1 MNTSH
6 PNAIR
11 NATILWVILSI
22 VGAVVYYII
31 APILAANGA
40 IPILA
45 SQTDVDAYTI
55 MYIFTYASI
64 PVFMFVVVFAGYA
77 IFAFRSH
84 GRPTEDGPSMRG
96 NPRIQIAWLAVSF
109 ALVLFL
115 YIVGFQGLAQIEA
128 AAPSNSVQVN
138 VTGQQWLWTYDYPG
152 YHNAGA
158 TTLYLPVNTP
168 VEFNVTS
175 LDVQHSFWIPE
186 LGVKQDAV
194 PGEMAHV
201 WVTPDKIGDYT
212 VRCVE
217 LCGVYHAYMNTPVQV
232 MSQSDFQAMVNALPT
247 NAAASSASFIPFL
260 PAMALVG
267 VAGQR
272 S

>member
-11 NATILWVILSI
+11 NATIIWVILSI
-22 VGAVVYYII
+22 VGAVVYYIL

-40 IPILA
+40 IPAIA
-45 SQTDVDAYTI
+45 SDTANEAYTI

-64 PVFMFVVVFAGYA
+64 PVFFFVVVFAGYA
-77 IFAFRSH
+77 IFAFRSPS
-84 GRPTEDGPSMRG
+84 RPTEDGPAVRG
-96 NPRIQIAWLAVSF
+96 NTNAQIAWLAVSF
-109 ALVLFL
+109 ALVVFL
-115 YIVGFQGLAQIEA
+115 YIIGFQGLAQIEA
-128 AAPSNSVQVN
+128 AAPARSVQVN

-152 YHNAGA
+152 FHNAGS

-168 VEFNVTS
+168 VEFNITS
-175 LDVQHSFWIPE
+175 KDVQHSFWIPE
-186 LGVKQDAV
+186 LGVKEDAV
-194 PGEMAHV
+194 PGEFNHA
-201 WVTPDKIGDYT
+201 WVTPNKIGDYT

-217 LCGVYHAYMNTPVQV
+217 LCGVYHAYMNTPVKV
-232 MSQSDFQAMVNALPT
+232 MSQSDFQTM
-247 NAAASSASFIPFL
+247 ASSLPANPGATSYFTLPSL

>member
-6 PNAIR
+6 PHAIR
-11 NATILWVILSI
+11 NATIIWVIASI

-40 IPILA
+40 IPTLA
-45 SQTDVDAYTI
+45 SQTDIDAYNI

-77 IFAFRSH
+77 IFAFRVPS
-84 GRPTEDGPSMRG
+84 RPTEDGPSMRG
-96 NPRIQIAWLAVSF
+96 NTQVQISWLLVSF

-115 YIVGFQGLAQIEA
+115 YIVGFAGLAQIEA
-128 AAPSNSVQVN
+128 AAPASSVQVN
-138 VTGQQWLWTYDYPG
+138 VTGQQWLWTYAYPG
-152 YHNAGA
+152 YKNAGS
-158 TTLYLPVNTP
+158 TTLYLPVNQP

-186 LGVKQDAV
+186 LGIKQDAV
-194 PGEMAHV
+194 PGEMAHT
-201 WVTPDKIGDYT
+201 WVTPNKIGDYT

-217 LCGVYHAYMNTPVQV
+217 LCGVYHAYMNTPVVV
-232 MSQSDFQAMVNALPT
+232 MSQSDFQAMVQSLPP
-247 NAAASSASFIPFL
+247 NAAASSSFTLPSL